1 MAHGMLHRAGVAVVL
16 IATLLLPYGRCQS
29 PVRGDGHDC
38 CVHPTAPAAAS
49 VKASCCTVRSQLP
62 AIVSQRA
69 VLSASPFATVAF
81 VGTAAEPA
89 IPFQSV
95 SKIQTTHH
103 SSPPGASVLRI

>member
-38 CVHPTAPAAAS
+38 CVHPTAPAAS
-49 VKASCCTVRSQLP
+49 LKASCCTVRSQLP

-69 VLSASPFATVAF
+69 VLNAHPFAAVAF
-81 VGTAAEPA
+81 IGTAVEPA
-89 IPFQSV
+89 IPFQAV
-95 SKIQTTHH
+95 SKIPITHH